1 MTTAWEY
8 NRWLLGWVQLW
19 FNSHRIIGRSFYFNL
34 DLTFIH
40 LSFHCNLFIR
50 CFMQINFAVVVWILC
65 CCWFFFFA
73 MTKWWCT
80 IYSQYSLHLLFCLS
94 SPSSLFS
101 SPSYSLYIYSHA
113 FANDFNF
120 FFLGFFLFFWI
131 IYFVNHKKRIL
142 SLTIETNV
150 ELQIDTKAII
160 FHLFR
165 C

>member
-8 NRWLLGWVQLW
+8 KRWLLGWVQLW

-65 CCWFFFFA
+65 CCWFFFCNDKVMMYNLLAVFSSSSILFIFA
-73 MTKWWCT
+73 FFSLFISFLFSLYLFTCICKWL
-80 IYSQYSLHLLFCLS
+80 QLLF
-94 SPSSLFS
+94 PR
-101 SPSYSLYIYSHA
+101 
-113 FANDFNF
+113 
-120 FFLGFFLFFWI
+120 FFLLFWI